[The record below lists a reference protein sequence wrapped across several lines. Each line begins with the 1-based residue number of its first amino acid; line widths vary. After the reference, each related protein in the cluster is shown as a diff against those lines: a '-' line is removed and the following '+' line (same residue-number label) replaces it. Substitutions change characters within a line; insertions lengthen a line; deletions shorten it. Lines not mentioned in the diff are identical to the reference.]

1 MFDSEGSLVDGDGV
15 PANGTIYFWIPGQVM
30 TARAVTLDRF
40 DRPRALLRM
49 DQQCDLGGWMVSEM
63 MGTISNCANDDRGF
77 TLIESLIAIGVLA
90 VGLLSVAAGFA
101 SGMQQ
106 MTGSNFD
113 FIARE
118 KAAEAI
124 ESVFTA
130 RDTRTITWAMIANVA
145 GESGSDG
152 GVFKDDPQPLK
163 LTGNDGLV
171 NTADD
176 SATNESIPQ
185 PGPDGLLGS
194 ADDTQ
199 LTLNAFTRE
208 IVIREIG
215 PTLRSLRVVIRYVV
229 GGQTREYI
237 IDTYISSYA

>member
-1 MFDSEGSLVDGDGV
+1 
-15 PANGTIYFWIPGQVM
+15 
-30 TARAVTLDRF
+30 
-40 DRPRALLRM
+40 
-49 DQQCDLGGWMVSEM
+49 MVSEM
-63 MGTISNCANDDRGF
+63 MGTISKCAQDDRGF
-77 TLIESLIAIGVLA
+77 SLIESMIAIGVLA

-130 RDTRTITWAMIANVA
+130 RDTRTITWAMIANVS
-145 GESGSDG
+145 GETGSDG

-176 SATNESIPQ
+176 SATYESIPQ
-185 PGPDGLLGS
+185 PGADGLLGT

-199 LTLNAFTRE
+199 MQLSSFTRE

-215 PTLRSLRVVIRYVV
+215 PTLRSLRVVIRYTV
-229 GGQTREYI
+229 GRQTREYI